1 MENNELKNV
10 CIKNCMCYYFD
21 DMIRIEGNV
30 LLDEKSYENI
40 LIYSIS
46 YKTLIGAKP
55 FVCHFVLEKYD
66 AIYDRIRCC
75 RIGK

>member
-1 MENNELKNV
+1 
-10 CIKNCMCYYFD
+10 
-21 DMIRIEGNV
+21 MIRIEGNV

-55 FVCHFVLEKYD
+55 LYVILFLKNMMSFM
-66 AIYDRIRCC
+66 
-75 RIGK
+75 IGLDVVELGSSGTHVFFS